1 MRWGS
6 GCVHERRCPVGALS
20 SVRDAVCEGFF
31 PLRDQAA
38 LRVQHLLPDET
49 LECSRPQVQGVLRD
63 GVGKE
68 KEQSVDD
75 PAQPERT
82 AKTVE

>member
-1 MRWGS
+1 MG
-6 GCVHERRCPVGALS
+6 VLS

-49 LECSRPQVQGVLRD
+49 LECSRPQAQGVLRD

-68 KEQSVDD
+68 KEGRVLVTQPSQSKL
-75 PAQPERT
+75 QRQ
-82 AKTVE
+82 